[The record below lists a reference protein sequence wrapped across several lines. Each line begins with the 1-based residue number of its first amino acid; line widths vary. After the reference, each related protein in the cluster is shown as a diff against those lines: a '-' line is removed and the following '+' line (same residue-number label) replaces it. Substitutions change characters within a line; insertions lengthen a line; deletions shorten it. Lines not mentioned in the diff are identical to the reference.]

1 MCDVGIIRTY
11 ISDHHAISCVLDTV
25 IPVPQHNNEQN
36 IIIKRNL
43 CDRNVN
49 TLSRISQMR
58 HGTLFMK
65 GMRRRHS
72 CGFKD

>member
-1 MCDVGIIRTY
+1 MLYYCVVGYCHIGTTTQQQTENCY
-11 ISDHHAISCVLDTV
+11 KDKMYV
-25 IPVPQHNNEQN
+25 IEM
-36 IIIKRNL
+36 L
-43 CDRNVN
+43 N

-72 CGFKD
+72 CGFQGLIDLLF